1 MTTNSNSDLDRE
13 LISALLGICEVSIR
27 IVKRLEGGALDG
39 KGKRAVCPAGGSE
52 A

>member
-1 MTTNSNSDLDRE
+1 MTTDNNKDLDRE

-27 IVKRLEGGALDG
+27 IVKRLEGGMPDG
-39 KGKRAVCPAGGSE
+39 KNKRAVYPAGRSK